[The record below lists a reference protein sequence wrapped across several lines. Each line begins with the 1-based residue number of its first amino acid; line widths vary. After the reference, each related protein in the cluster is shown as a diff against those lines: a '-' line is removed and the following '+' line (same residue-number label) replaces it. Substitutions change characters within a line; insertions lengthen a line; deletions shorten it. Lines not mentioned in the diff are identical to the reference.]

1 METEYQFKIFVG
13 RDANVVS
20 EQVQNFIR
28 SYSWLDLSIQ
38 KTRYIEYNSTWTVTV
53 FGLAKV

>member
-1 METEYQFKIFVG
+1 METEYHFKIFS
-13 RDANVVS
+13 DKSPYIVS
-20 EQVQNFIR
+20 EQVQKFIR

-38 KTRYIEYNSTWTVTV
+38 KTRYIECNSTWTVTV